1 MSARRERRNFFS
13 CEDVSTFS
21 AITTFGSFNKSFRSA
36 IFVKGRVFF
45 FFFFFFFFFCN
56 LAFLFFLRTVMQ
68 SYDFQ
73 GYLDC
78 VISRWFSCAD
88 RSTKTRSNGLFFQPK
103 RLLGKVVNIL
113 PHDIVTG

>member
-1 MSARRERRNFFS
+1 
-13 CEDVSTFS
+13 
-21 AITTFGSFNKSFRSA
+21 
-36 IFVKGRVFF
+36 
-45 FFFFFFFFFCN
+45 
-56 LAFLFFLRTVMQ
+56 MQ

>member
-1 MSARRERRNFFS
+1 MHDENEGIFFR
-13 CEDVSTFS
+13 VKTFQR
-21 AITTFGSFNKSFRSA
+21 FPPLQHSA
-36 IFVKGRVFF
+36 IFVKGRVFLFFLF
-45 FFFFFFFFFCN
+45 FFFLQFGIS
-56 LAFLFFLRTVMQ
+56 FFLRTVMQ

-103 RLLGKVVNIL
+103 RLLGKVVNVL